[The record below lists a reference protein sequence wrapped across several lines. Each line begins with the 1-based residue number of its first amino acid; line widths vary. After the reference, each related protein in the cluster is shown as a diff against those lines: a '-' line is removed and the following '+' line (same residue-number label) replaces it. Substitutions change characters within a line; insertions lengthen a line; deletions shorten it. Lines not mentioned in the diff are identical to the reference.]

1 MTVEQLH
8 AEAMYHSG
16 VAPFLIMEKNGIIS
30 PEDLRTVV
38 TILARKYRPVF
49 VHYIGSD

>member
-1 MTVEQLH
+1 MTREQLH
-8 AEAMYHSG
+8 AEAMFQAG
-16 VAPFLIMEKNGIIS
+16 VAPFSIMEKNGIIS
-30 PEDLRTVV
+30 PEDLRTIV

>member
-1 MTVEQLH
+1 MTGEQLH
-8 AEAMYHSG
+8 AEAMFQAG
-16 VAPFLIMEKNGIIS
+16 VAPFLTMEKSGIIS